1 MHAENHSMLVIL
13 FAALNNPKMFIVV
26 FLLIS
31 INALNSEGE
40 IRKRDDYCDVTDSNH
55 CKIVCCRQ
63 SKCLSDGSENVCCD
77 DPYDPSSEPNCAM
90 CPKCGILLF
99 YFKFEVI
106 TRFTIIFMIHAF
118 HKLFDSFYIQLIVN
132 GIRGDRGVHAL

>member
-106 TRFTIIFMIHAF
+106 TRFAIIHAC
-118 HKLFDSFYIQLIVN
+118 Y
-132 GIRGDRGVHAL
+132 